1 MQPRDIPVQ
10 LHARYGIRPPSRWR
24 WLGWALAALVVLPIG
39 TYAASRYVV
48 TQSATYSLSS
58 WSWQARSHSATATL
72 RTTAS
77 IDVQW
82 CAIRAQDFDRFDVG
96 YAVVRVPRAAM
107 NTSFRLAL
115 LAEPVIIEVVDCA
128 SDPYSLPGP
137 QFRPGLQAPV
147 QRPPALTPGVYSPQ
161 ALAAL
166 S

>member
-1 MQPRDIPVQ
+1 MRQRDIPVQ
-10 LHARYGIRPPSRWR
+10 LHARYGLRPPSRWH
-24 WLGWALAALVVLPIG
+24 WLGWALAAAVVLPIG

-48 TQSATYSLSS
+48 TQSATYNLSS
-58 WSWQARSHSATATL
+58 WSWQAQSRSAIVTL

-77 IDVQW
+77 TDVQW

-96 YAVVRVPRAAM
+96 YAVVRVPPAAM
-107 NTSFRLAL
+107 STSFRLSL
-115 LAEPVIIEVVDCA
+115 LAEPVIIEVVECA

-137 QFRPGLQAPV
+137 QFRPGLQPPA
-147 QRPPALTPGVYSPQ
+147 QQAPALTPGVYSPQ